1 MGKKRFFDD
10 RLKYLS
16 FIQNTGEK
24 RAISSEIF
32 PHIKSL
38 PKNKTYLRI
47 LDAGTGDG
55 TIKSNIIKSFHKHHP
70 YTSLLITGKEIS
82 FEDVFNSLIK
92 MPDRFIEHPKL
103 ALTLTNMKF
112 SEIGALASANNHSKV
127 KIKNLVFQIGQSI
140 IELLFIF

>member
-38 PKNKTYLRI
+38 PK
-47 LDAGTGDG
+47 
-55 TIKSNIIKSFHKHHP
+55 IKPI
-70 YTSLLITGKEIS
+70 
-82 FEDVFNSLIK
+82 
-92 MPDRFIEHPKL
+92 
-103 ALTLTNMKF
+103 
-112 SEIGALASANNHSKV
+112 
-127 KIKNLVFQIGQSI
+127 
-140 IELLFIF
+140 

>member
-24 RAISSEIF
+24 RAISSEIYS
-32 PHIKSL
+32 HIKSL
-38 PKNKTYLRI
+38 PQNKTYLRI

-55 TIKSNIIKSFHKHHP
+55 TIKSNVIKSFHKFHP

-82 FEDVFNSLIK
+82 YEDLKNTLEK
-92 MPDRFIEHPKL
+92 MPDRFVEHPNL
-103 ALTLTNMKF
+103 MVTMTNVKF
-112 SEIGALASANNHSKV
+112 SELGRIENAKKIRDKKV
-127 KIKNLVFQIGQSI
+127 KAVSYTHLTLPTMVQV
-140 IELLFIF
+140 

>member
-1 MGKKRFFDD
+1 MEKKRFFDD

-55 TIKSNIIKSFHKHHP
+55 TIKYNIIKSCHKHHP

-82 FEDVFNSLIK
+82 YEDLMKKNYKLIFN
-92 MPDRFIEHPKL
+92 
-103 ALTLTNMKF
+103 
-112 SEIGALASANNHSKV
+112 
-127 KIKNLVFQIGQSI
+127 
-140 IELLFIF
+140 

>member
-38 PKNKTYLRI
+38 TKK
-47 LDAGTGDG
+47 
-55 TIKSNIIKSFHKHHP
+55 
-70 YTSLLITGKEIS
+70 
-82 FEDVFNSLIK
+82 
-92 MPDRFIEHPKL
+92 
-103 ALTLTNMKF
+103 
-112 SEIGALASANNHSKV
+112 
-127 KIKNLVFQIGQSI
+127 
-140 IELLFIF
+140 